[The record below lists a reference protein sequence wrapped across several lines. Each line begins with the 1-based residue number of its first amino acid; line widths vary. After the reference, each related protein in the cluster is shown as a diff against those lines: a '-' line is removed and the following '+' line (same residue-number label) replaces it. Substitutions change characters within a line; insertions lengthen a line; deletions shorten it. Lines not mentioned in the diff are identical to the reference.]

1 MVNIFLH
8 PLIRTD
14 DEENLK
20 KAIIAETF
28 LSAVSGLTRT
38 EFNKNSEYETTTSY
52 DVNVRE
58 SSVVSVGFIA
68 RT

>member
-28 LSAVSGLTRT
+28 LSAVSGPDKLEQNLIKLR
-38 EFNKNSEYETTTSY
+38 
-52 DVNVRE
+52 
-58 SSVVSVGFIA
+58 I
-68 RT
+68 